1 MLEEHAKRLSR
12 PIHPMPEF
20 VKNVLLERHLMEAYH
35 ARPPYQQNDYI
46 GWISRT
52 KLEKTQQKRLQIM
65 LNELAAGQGYMGTGI

>member
-1 MLEEHAKRLSR
+1 
-12 PIHPMPEF
+12 
-20 VKNVLLERHLMEAYH
+20 MEAYH